1 MATPKVLLKRSSV
14 VGNAPSASDLEY
26 GELAINFA
34 DGKIYFK
41 DNSNA
46 IKAFVDS
53 ARVEAIAASV
63 GGSIDS
69 AGVIALIDAAYVQA
83 RQDKAYS
90 SLTGAPTNVSDFTND
105 AGYITTAENMLDSA
119 EAIALIDSAHVQ
131 LRQTPQNFAY
141 AALTGAPTLISLFT
155 NDTNYLD
162 SSTVTGVI
170 NATYIQANQIQ
181 YNTSNFV
188 DSAYV
193 EANSLDSERT
203 TNLIDSSY
211 VQSRVTAGTDSAAT
225 ISLITST
232 IDSAYVN
239 LRADQYNNFDTDFAA
254 KSTSDLSEGSNL
266 YYTKARADS
275 DIAASLNDSTNTVNI
290 TINNTITDTVDSA
303 YVLARVNEAP
313 FLDSANAIQL
323 IDSAYIQ
330 ARQVDL
336 QRDSG
341 FVTNII
347 DSAYIQLRDTP
358 QDFAYA
364 SLTGAP
370 SIPVSGT
377 DFADSAWIT
386 LQINNLIDGAPGTLN
401 TLNEI
406 AAALN
411 DDDSAYNTLI
421 GLIAAKTDF
430 DSAAAIAL
438 IDSDYIELRRP
449 AESIF
454 NVTSSGSSA
463 YTFNGD
469 GFSSSANNP
478 TLYLTRGKTYK
489 FAMAASGHP
498 FQIRVSNGG
507 SAYNAGVTNNGLQ
520 TGNILFT
527 PDMNAPT
534 SLVYQCTIHSGM
546 VGNIVILDD
555 TDAIGL
561 DSALA
566 TQLIDS
572 AYIQL
577 RDTPQD
583 FAYGSLTGTPT
594 IPVTGTDFA
603 DSAWIL
609 GQIPKVGVD
618 YVDSAY
624 VASVLPKT
632 GVDFADSSWI
642 VANFL
647 DSALTTQLIDSA
659 YIQDRQA
666 GGGGG
671 TVDSAYVESV
681 SLDSER
687 TQLLIDSAYIQLRQ
701 TSGGGTFALAGNTGT
716 HTFNTAT
723 ETLTFLGTTGQIN
736 AGIASNNVT
745 LALDQNINSI
755 TSIAFE
761 GDSANAHETKVQAVN
776 PTKDNTISLPD
787 SSGTIALLTDITT
800 GGGGTTDS
808 ATVLALIDSA
818 HVQARQSIEAASPLL
833 LTNLIYIA
841 DSGQTS
847 FTGVDRNGTTLA
859 VDSGKLQVFLNG
871 ILLSDSDFSHNAS
884 KVDLTVAA
892 DSADILTV
900 VKIGGNSGVS
910 GFQQKHFIYNA
921 DSGQTVFT
929 GAATSGEV
937 LSYSNFNRTNVYL
950 NGIMLISGTD
960 YTATNGTTVTLIDAA
975 DSGDVLD
982 INTFIGSNIGIDSS
996 SVIQLIDSA
1005 YVTARAGAGT
1015 DSAAVIQLID
1025 SAYVVAR
1032 AGASTDSAT
1041 VLNLIDSA
1049 HIALKAIG
1057 LDYGI
1062 LANRPTIPVTG
1073 TDFADSAWITA
1084 QIDALIDGAPG
1095 TLNTLNEIAA
1105 ALNDDDSA
1113 YGTLLT
1119 LINAKSDVDSVGSLS
1134 NVTYGVPTAG
1144 QILKYDAGT
1153 SKFILATDAGGLD
1166 SSLTSQL
1173 VDSAYVQ
1180 ARGTGSAPFELT
1192 NFIYTADSGQV
1203 TFTGA
1208 DNNSRT
1214 LAIDSGKLQV
1224 FLNGILLSDADFS
1237 HNATKVDL
1245 TIAADSADI
1254 LTIVKMDGNNSVS
1267 NFQSKHFIYNADSG
1281 QTAFT
1286 GAATS
1291 GEVLAYSNADRTN
1304 VYLNGIML
1312 INGTDFTATNG
1323 STLTLIDAA
1332 DSGDVL
1338 DINVFKGSNVSLDS
1352 ASAIN
1357 LIDSAYVAA
1366 RAGAGTDSATVLN
1379 LIDSAHVNLHA
1390 VGLSYTRL
1398 TNTPTIPG
1406 LSTHFIDSAEAIK
1419 LITANAIDSSIAIQ
1433 LLLDS
1438 AETINLIDSA
1448 HVQLHAVGLS
1458 YNRLTNLPSIP
1469 VTGTDFADSAYIHSV
1484 LPKTG
1489 VDFAD
1494 SSWIIANFLDSALT
1508 TQLIDSD
1515 YVKLRV
1521 TKSDLDM
1528 EGNKVLFA
1536 NVYDSV
1542 GSLPS
1547 ATTYHGMFAHV
1558 HATGAGYF
1566 AHGGNW
1572 IRLANQSELSSA
1584 GLDSALTTQ
1593 LIDSAYVQL
1602 RQSAGG
1608 GGSGTVDSAY
1618 VEANSLD
1625 SERTL
1630 LLIDSDYIL
1639 ARVTNTQP
1647 GEFNTDRTEFTVG
1660 GADSGRRVF
1669 DTNNTLSLVSGN
1681 TDVFLN
1687 GILQVSGTDYTI
1699 DSSAVTFTSGVAANH
1714 QVTVLERA
1722 GKVITQR
1729 GLVENVFAF
1738 TTATP
1743 ATSIT
1748 GTDDKGAT
1756 LDVSEGYADVFL
1768 NGILL
1773 RDSDDYTIN
1782 AAGTTLTLVSATDS
1796 SDIVTVK
1803 NSKGVIVTP
1812 QVKRFEYTTATP
1824 ATTISGSD
1832 LHSNTLAYVPGS
1844 LQVHLNGILLQEAS
1858 DFTAST
1864 GNSIVLTT
1872 ATDSADDVTV
1882 SAFSAPGSKLELYK
1896 FTADSGQTV
1905 FSGNDTANRFMSYE
1919 PGNIQVFLNGLLL
1932 NDSDDYTA
1940 SNTKAVRLLTAA
1952 ALNDEL
1958 KVASFE
1964 TTSEITRSNTWTAP
1978 SGVVSAAAGDK
1989 LFIDTSGGARTV
2001 TLPSSATMGDEIRI
2015 IDVTGNAGT
2024 NNITVSRNGHK
2035 IQGAASDLVI
2045 NIARAG
2051 TGLAYYNATQGWV
2064 LIEN

>member
-14 VGNAPSASDLEY
+14 SGNAPSASDLEY

-34 DGKIYFK
+34 DGKIYYK

-46 IKAFVDS
+46 VKAFIDS
-53 ARVEAIAASV
+53 ARVETIAAAV
-63 GGSIDS
+63 EVV
-69 AGVIALIDAAYVQA
+69 A
-83 RQDKAYS
+83 S
-90 SLTGAPTNVSDFTND
+90 SQ
-105 AGYITTAENMLDSA
+105 LDSG
-119 EAIALIDSAHVQ
+119 EVTSLIDS
-131 LRQTPQNFAY
+131 
-141 AALTGAPTLISLFT
+141 S
-155 NDTNYLD
+155 
-162 SSTVTGVI
+162 
-170 NATYIQANQIQ
+170 YIQARVPLSYLSGLIDSSYIQ
-181 YNTSNFV
+181 ARVPLSYLSG
-188 DSAYV
+188 
-193 EANSLDSERT
+193 
-203 TNLIDSSY
+203 LIDSSY
-211 VQSRVTAGTDSAAT
+211 VQ
-225 ISLITST
+225 
-232 IDSAYVN
+232 
-239 LRADQYNNFDTDFAA
+239 LRAAFDTKFAA

-275 DIAASLNDSTNTVNI
+275 DIASSLNDSGNTVNI

-313 FLDSANAIQL
+313 FLDSASAINL

-330 ARQVDL
+330 ARQIDYL
-336 QRDSG
+336 DSSLASQL
-341 FVTNII
+341 I
-347 DSAYIQLRDTP
+347 DSAYVQLRQLGSGLDS
-358 QDFAYA
+358 
-364 SLTGAP
+364 SLTLQL
-370 SIPVSGT
+370 I
-377 DFADSAWIT
+377 DSAHVRGKINKAYVDGLGINAT
-386 LQINNLIDGAPGTLN
+386 QLDGQAGSYYLDYTNATNKPAILDNTNVNNLIDARV
-401 TLNEI
+401 
-406 AAALN
+406 
-411 DDDSAYNTLI
+411 DSAYTQLRVSNQGLRTTDSVTFAGITVTGTMTTVHSDNLRIKDPLI
-421 GLIAAKTDF
+421 HLADSQTIGDQFDIGF
-430 DSAAAIAL
+430 VGHYSDSANGPSKHTGLVRDASNSQYYLFNELVQDGLDSTDNFIQVGGTGWALANLNAANITSNLTGNVTGTVSSLSNHTTDNLAVGSSNLYFTNAL
-438 IDSDYIELRRP
+438 ADARVNAVADSDYIELRRP
-449 AESIF
+449 PESVF
-454 NVTSSGSSA
+454 VVTHSGSSA

-469 GFSSSANNP
+469 GFSSGRNNP

-489 FAMAASGHP
+489 FAMAVSGHP

-507 SAYNAGVTNNGLQ
+507 SAYNTGVTNNGAV
-520 TGNILFT
+520 TGDILFT

-546 VGNIVILDD
+546 VGNIIVLDD
-555 TDAIGL
+555 TYA
-561 DSALA
+561 
-566 TQLIDS
+566 
-572 AYIQL
+572 
-577 RDTPQD
+577 
-583 FAYGSLTGTPT
+583 SLTGTPT

-701 TSGGGTFALAGNTGT
+701 TSGGGTFALAGNTGS

-800 GGGGTTDS
+800 GGGGGTTDS

-818 HVQARQSIEAASPLL
+818 HVQARQSIEAASPLI
-833 LTNLIYIA
+833 LTNLIYTA
-841 DSGQTS
+841 DSGQVS
-847 FTGVDRNGTTLA
+847 FTGADDNGTTLA

-871 ILLSDSDFSHNAS
+871 ILLSDADFSHNAS

-937 LSYSNFNRTNVYL
+937 LAYSNFNRTNVYL

-975 DSGDVLD
+975 DSGDILD
-982 INTFIGSNIGIDSS
+982 VNTFIGSNIGLDSAS
-996 SVIQLIDSA
+996 AINLIDSA

-1015 DSAAVIQLID
+1015 DSAAVLQLID
-1025 SAYVVAR
+1025 SAHV
-1032 AGASTDSAT
+1032 
-1041 VLNLIDSA
+1041 
-1049 HIALKAIG
+1049 ALKAIG

-1113 YGTLLT
+1113 YGTLLA

-1173 VDSAYVQ
+1173 IDSAYVQ
-1180 ARGTGSAPFELT
+1180 ARGTGSTPFELT

-1254 LTIVKMDGNNSVS
+1254 LTIVKMGGNNSAS

-1281 QTAFT
+1281 QTTFT

-1338 DINVFKGSNVSLDS
+1338 DINVFKGTNVSLDS

-1558 HATGAGYF
+1558 HNTGAGYF
-1566 AHGGNW
+1566 AHAGAW
-1572 IRLANQSELSSA
+1572 VRLANQSELSSA

-1660 GADSGRRVF
+1660 GSDSGRRVF

-1687 GILQVSGTDYTI
+1687 GVLQVSGTDYAV
-1699 DSSAVTFTSGVAANH
+1699 DSSAVTFTSGIAANH
-1714 QVTVLERA
+1714 QVTVVERS

-1738 TTATP
+1738 TTAAP

-1782 AAGTTLTLVSATDS
+1782 GAGTTLTLVSATDS
-1796 SDIVTVK
+1796 ADLVTIK

-1905 FSGNDTANRFMSYE
+1905 FSGNDTAGRFMSYE

-1940 SNTKAVRLLTAA
+1940 SNTKAIRLLTGA

-1978 SGVVSAAAGDK
+1978 SGTVSAAAGDK

-2024 NNITVSRNGHK
+2024 NNITVSRNGHN

>member
-1 MATPKVLLKRSSV
+1 MLISGTDYTAT
-14 VGNAPSASDLEY
+14 N
-26 GELAINFA
+26 
-34 DGKIYFK
+34 
-41 DNSNA
+41 
-46 IKAFVDS
+46 
-53 ARVEAIAASV
+53 
-63 GGSIDS
+63 GST
-69 AGVIALIDAAYVQA
+69 VTLIDAADSGDVL
-83 RQDKAYS
+83 DVNTFIGS
-90 SLTGAPTNVSDFTND
+90 NIG
-105 AGYITTAENMLDSA
+105 LDSA
-119 EAIALIDSAHVQ
+119 DVTNLIDSAYVTARAGAGTDSAAVLQLIDSAHV
-131 LRQTPQNFAY
+131 
-141 AALTGAPTLISLFT
+141 ALKAKGMDYNILANKPT
-155 NDTNYLD
+155 
-162 SSTVTGVI
+162 
-170 NATYIQANQIQ
+170 
-181 YNTSNFV
+181 
-188 DSAYV
+188 
-193 EANSLDSERT
+193 
-203 TNLIDSSY
+203 
-211 VQSRVTAGTDSAAT
+211 
-225 ISLITST
+225 
-232 IDSAYVN
+232 
-239 LRADQYNNFDTDFAA
+239 
-254 KSTSDLSEGSNL
+254 
-266 YYTKARADS
+266 
-275 DIAASLNDSTNTVNI
+275 
-290 TINNTITDTVDSA
+290 
-303 YVLARVNEAP
+303 
-313 FLDSANAIQL
+313 
-323 IDSAYIQ
+323 
-330 ARQVDL
+330 
-336 QRDSG
+336 
-341 FVTNII
+341 
-347 DSAYIQLRDTP
+347 
-358 QDFAYA
+358 
-364 SLTGAP
+364 
-370 SIPVSGT
+370 IPVTGT

-411 DDDSAYNTLI
+411 DDDSAM
-421 GLIAAKTDF
+421 D
-430 DSAAAIAL
+430 
-438 IDSDYIELRRP
+438 
-449 AESIF
+449 
-454 NVTSSGSSA
+454 
-463 YTFNGD
+463 
-469 GFSSSANNP
+469 
-478 TLYLTRGKTYK
+478 
-489 FAMAASGHP
+489 
-498 FQIRVSNGG
+498 
-507 SAYNAGVTNNGLQ
+507 
-520 TGNILFT
+520 
-527 PDMNAPT
+527 
-534 SLVYQCTIHSGM
+534 
-546 VGNIVILDD
+546 
-555 TDAIGL
+555 
-561 DSALA
+561 
-566 TQLIDS
+566 
-572 AYIQL
+572 
-577 RDTPQD
+577 
-583 FAYGSLTGTPT
+583 
-594 IPVTGTDFA
+594 
-603 DSAWIL
+603 
-609 GQIPKVGVD
+609 
-618 YVDSAY
+618 
-624 VASVLPKT
+624 
-632 GVDFADSSWI
+632 
-642 VANFL
+642 
-647 DSALTTQLIDSA
+647 
-659 YIQDRQA
+659 
-666 GGGGG
+666 
-671 TVDSAYVESV
+671 
-681 SLDSER
+681 
-687 TQLLIDSAYIQLRQ
+687 
-701 TSGGGTFALAGNTGT
+701 
-716 HTFNTAT
+716 
-723 ETLTFLGTTGQIN
+723 
-736 AGIASNNVT
+736 
-745 LALDQNINSI
+745 
-755 TSIAFE
+755 
-761 GDSANAHETKVQAVN
+761 
-776 PTKDNTISLPD
+776 
-787 SSGTIALLTDITT
+787 
-800 GGGGTTDS
+800 
-808 ATVLALIDSA
+808 
-818 HVQARQSIEAASPLL
+818 
-833 LTNLIYIA
+833 
-841 DSGQTS
+841 
-847 FTGVDRNGTTLA
+847 
-859 VDSGKLQVFLNG
+859 
-871 ILLSDSDFSHNAS
+871 
-884 KVDLTVAA
+884 
-892 DSADILTV
+892 
-900 VKIGGNSGVS
+900 
-910 GFQQKHFIYNA
+910 
-921 DSGQTVFT
+921 
-929 GAATSGEV
+929 
-937 LSYSNFNRTNVYL
+937 
-950 NGIMLISGTD
+950 
-960 YTATNGTTVTLIDAA
+960 
-975 DSGDVLD
+975 
-982 INTFIGSNIGIDSS
+982 
-996 SVIQLIDSA
+996 
-1005 YVTARAGAGT
+1005 
-1015 DSAAVIQLID
+1015 
-1025 SAYVVAR
+1025 
-1032 AGASTDSAT
+1032 
-1041 VLNLIDSA
+1041 
-1049 HIALKAIG
+1049 
-1057 LDYGI
+1057 
-1062 LANRPTIPVTG
+1062 
-1073 TDFADSAWITA
+1073 
-1084 QIDALIDGAPG
+1084 
-1095 TLNTLNEIAA
+1095 
-1105 ALNDDDSA
+1105 
-1113 YGTLLT
+1113 TLLA
-1119 LINAKSDVDSVGSLS
+1119 LINAKSDVDSIGSLS

-1173 VDSAYVQ
+1173 IDSAYVQ
-1180 ARGTGSAPFELT
+1180 ARGTGAAPFELT

-1208 DNNSRT
+1208 DTNSRT

-1254 LTIVKMDGNNSVS
+1254 LTIVKMDGNNSAS

-1286 GAATS
+1286 GAATN
-1291 GEVLAYSNADRTN
+1291 GEVLRYSNADRTN

-1323 STLTLIDAA
+1323 STLTLTDAA

-1338 DINVFKGSNVSLDS
+1338 DINVFRGSNVSLDS

-1558 HATGAGYF
+1558 HNTGAGYF
-1566 AHGGNW
+1566 AHAGNW
-1572 IRLANQSELSSA
+1572 VRLANQSELSSA

-1729 GLVENVFAF
+1729 GLVENTFAF
-1738 TTATP
+1738 TTAAP

-1748 GTDDKGAT
+1748 GADDKGAT

-1782 AAGTTLTLVSATDS
+1782 GAGTTLTLLTATDS
-1796 SDIVTVK
+1796 ADIVTIK

-1832 LHSNTLAYVPGS
+1832 LSGNTLAYVPGS

-1978 SGVVSAAAGDK
+1978 SGTVSAAAGDK

>member
-1 MATPKVLLKRSSV
+1 MLISGT
-14 VGNAPSASDLEY
+14 DY
-26 GELAINFA
+26 TAINGTTVTLVDAA
-34 DGKIYFK
+34 DSGDVLDVNTFIG
-41 DNSNA
+41 SN
-46 IKAFVDS
+46 IGLDS
-53 ARVEAIAASV
+53 ADVTNL
-63 GGSIDS
+63 IDS
-69 AGVIALIDAAYVQA
+69 AYVTA
-83 RQDKAYS
+83 RA
-90 SLTGAPTNVSDFTND
+90 GAGT
-105 AGYITTAENMLDSA
+105 DSA
-119 EAIALIDSAHVQ
+119 AVLQLIDSAHV
-131 LRQTPQNFAY
+131 
-141 AALTGAPTLISLFT
+141 ALKAKGMDYNILANKPT
-155 NDTNYLD
+155 
-162 SSTVTGVI
+162 
-170 NATYIQANQIQ
+170 
-181 YNTSNFV
+181 
-188 DSAYV
+188 
-193 EANSLDSERT
+193 
-203 TNLIDSSY
+203 
-211 VQSRVTAGTDSAAT
+211 
-225 ISLITST
+225 
-232 IDSAYVN
+232 
-239 LRADQYNNFDTDFAA
+239 
-254 KSTSDLSEGSNL
+254 
-266 YYTKARADS
+266 
-275 DIAASLNDSTNTVNI
+275 
-290 TINNTITDTVDSA
+290 
-303 YVLARVNEAP
+303 
-313 FLDSANAIQL
+313 
-323 IDSAYIQ
+323 
-330 ARQVDL
+330 
-336 QRDSG
+336 
-341 FVTNII
+341 
-347 DSAYIQLRDTP
+347 
-358 QDFAYA
+358 
-364 SLTGAP
+364 
-370 SIPVSGT
+370 IPVTGT

-411 DDDSAYNTLI
+411 DDDSAM
-421 GLIAAKTDF
+421 D
-430 DSAAAIAL
+430 
-438 IDSDYIELRRP
+438 
-449 AESIF
+449 
-454 NVTSSGSSA
+454 
-463 YTFNGD
+463 
-469 GFSSSANNP
+469 
-478 TLYLTRGKTYK
+478 
-489 FAMAASGHP
+489 
-498 FQIRVSNGG
+498 
-507 SAYNAGVTNNGLQ
+507 
-520 TGNILFT
+520 
-527 PDMNAPT
+527 
-534 SLVYQCTIHSGM
+534 
-546 VGNIVILDD
+546 
-555 TDAIGL
+555 
-561 DSALA
+561 
-566 TQLIDS
+566 
-572 AYIQL
+572 
-577 RDTPQD
+577 
-583 FAYGSLTGTPT
+583 
-594 IPVTGTDFA
+594 
-603 DSAWIL
+603 
-609 GQIPKVGVD
+609 
-618 YVDSAY
+618 
-624 VASVLPKT
+624 
-632 GVDFADSSWI
+632 
-642 VANFL
+642 
-647 DSALTTQLIDSA
+647 
-659 YIQDRQA
+659 
-666 GGGGG
+666 
-671 TVDSAYVESV
+671 
-681 SLDSER
+681 
-687 TQLLIDSAYIQLRQ
+687 
-701 TSGGGTFALAGNTGT
+701 
-716 HTFNTAT
+716 
-723 ETLTFLGTTGQIN
+723 
-736 AGIASNNVT
+736 
-745 LALDQNINSI
+745 
-755 TSIAFE
+755 
-761 GDSANAHETKVQAVN
+761 
-776 PTKDNTISLPD
+776 
-787 SSGTIALLTDITT
+787 
-800 GGGGTTDS
+800 
-808 ATVLALIDSA
+808 
-818 HVQARQSIEAASPLL
+818 
-833 LTNLIYIA
+833 
-841 DSGQTS
+841 
-847 FTGVDRNGTTLA
+847 
-859 VDSGKLQVFLNG
+859 
-871 ILLSDSDFSHNAS
+871 
-884 KVDLTVAA
+884 
-892 DSADILTV
+892 
-900 VKIGGNSGVS
+900 
-910 GFQQKHFIYNA
+910 
-921 DSGQTVFT
+921 
-929 GAATSGEV
+929 
-937 LSYSNFNRTNVYL
+937 
-950 NGIMLISGTD
+950 
-960 YTATNGTTVTLIDAA
+960 
-975 DSGDVLD
+975 
-982 INTFIGSNIGIDSS
+982 
-996 SVIQLIDSA
+996 
-1005 YVTARAGAGT
+1005 
-1015 DSAAVIQLID
+1015 
-1025 SAYVVAR
+1025 
-1032 AGASTDSAT
+1032 
-1041 VLNLIDSA
+1041 
-1049 HIALKAIG
+1049 
-1057 LDYGI
+1057 
-1062 LANRPTIPVTG
+1062 
-1073 TDFADSAWITA
+1073 
-1084 QIDALIDGAPG
+1084 
-1095 TLNTLNEIAA
+1095 
-1105 ALNDDDSA
+1105 
-1113 YGTLLT
+1113 TLLA

-1173 VDSAYVQ
+1173 IDSAYVQ

-1208 DNNSRT
+1208 DTNSRT

-1254 LTIVKMDGNNSVS
+1254 LTIVKMDGNNTTS

-1338 DINVFKGSNVSLDS
+1338 DINVFRGSNISLDS
-1352 ASAIN
+1352 AAAIN

-1558 HATGAGYF
+1558 HNTGAGYF
-1566 AHGGNW
+1566 AHAGAW
-1572 IRLANQSELSSA
+1572 VRLANQSELSSA

-1687 GILQVSGTDYTI
+1687 GVLQVSGTDYTI

-1738 TTATP
+1738 TTAAPT
-1743 ATSIT
+1743 TSIT
-1748 GTDDKGAT
+1748 GADDKGAT

-1782 AAGTTLTLVSATDS
+1782 GAGTTLTLLTATDS
-1796 SDIVTVK
+1796 ADIVTVK

-1832 LHSNTLAYVPGS
+1832 LSGNTLAYVPGS

-1864 GNSIVLTT
+1864 GNSILLTT

-1964 TTSEITRSNTWTAP
+1964 TTSEIIRSNTWTAP
-1978 SGVVSAAAGDK
+1978 SGTVSAAAGDK
-1989 LFIDTSGGARTV
+1989 LFIDTSGGARIV

-2024 NNITVSRNGHK
+2024 NNITVSRNGHN